1 MDTFTTIQRLAAER
15 LDIPTET
22 LLHAR
27 TFREAG
33 IDSLATLDLI
43 TTLEASFGVEIAPE
57 DLDGVHSLRDLAA
70 AVDRLVTRKSHAYE
84 EALA

>member
-15 LDIPTET
+15 LDLSTES
-22 LLHAR
+22 LAHAR
-27 TFREAG
+27 TLAEAG

-43 TTLEASFGVEIAPE
+43 TAIEARFAIGVAPE

-70 AVDRLVTRKSHAYE
+70 VVDRLVTRKSHVYE

>member
-15 LDIPTET
+15 LDIPAET
-22 LLHAR
+22 LLRAR
-27 TFREAG
+27 TFAEAG

-43 TTLEASFGVEIAPE
+43 TALEGRFGIAIAPE
-57 DLDGVHSLRDLAA
+57 DLDGVQSLSDLAA
-70 AVDRLVTRKSHAYE
+70 VVDRLVTRKSHAYE

>member
-15 LDIPTET
+15 LDIPAET
-22 LLHAR
+22 LLRAR
-27 TFREAG
+27 TFGEAG

-43 TTLEASFGVEIAPE
+43 TALEARFAIAIAPE
-57 DLDGVHSLRDLAA
+57 DLDGVQSLRDLAA
-70 AVDRLVTRKSHAYE
+70 MVDRLVTRESHACE